1 MPTYAYTVVN
11 QEGKKLTGTIEA
23 VNEAGARDELNK
35 LGFPV
40 LDVVELK
47 SETAAESTTE
57 DSGTTP
63 KFEFSAVDQNG
74 RKVVGTIAGAD
85 KYAAF
90 KRLVGEYRF
99 AVETLCLATLSPDA
113 KEEERHRGVVDLYTT
128 LKQEEGATD
137 HAAQEQT
144 DMLNE
149 NEKER
154 LVQEQ
159 VDFVLKKIEVLF
171 AEFGTELKPEDKT
184 TIEKKVERLS
194 RLRTSKNL
202 DYVKHLAED
211 LLMYI
216 QNQEIYLAQAGND
229 KRLRSFTL
237 DAKRLI
243 TEIHREKIG
252 TSPQQQILTAIS
264 TWKARHGE
272 EAMKSIVNRCINW
285 IASAVENMLTEPQE
299 VTLLKDKIRLL
310 KSQIWDYYWIYLKEK
325 TMEGRKEIKDTIRNL
340 KEQRDE
346 LNHQYTELKKKY
358 VEESRAQEPQTALD
372 KVLHGITEMAGW
384 LLAIYIALHI
394 IGIYAQTRVM
404 PAALGSIGGNW
415 LAATQLRT
423 FLLTIWGLLLAYA
436 ALTLHTNYRWRLA
449 VTAPLIIIMMFI
461 TTANL

>member
-23 VNEAGARDELNK
+23 ANEAGARDELNK

-40 LDVVELK
+40 LDVAEIK
-47 SETAAESTTE
+47 SETTTE
-57 DSGTTP
+57 NATPEDTSTVP

-99 AVETLCLATLSPDA
+99 AVETLCLSTLSPDA

-128 LKQEEGATD
+128 LKQEEGAVD
-137 HAAQEQT
+137 HAAQEQAE
-144 DMLNE
+144 LLSE
-149 NEKER
+149 NERER

-171 AEFGTELKPEDKT
+171 AEFETELKPEDKA
-184 TIEKKVERLS
+184 TIGKKVERLT

-211 LLMYI
+211 LLMYV
-216 QNQEIYLAQAGND
+216 QNQEIYVAQAGND

-252 TSPQQQILTAIS
+252 ASLRQQILTAIS
-264 TWKARHGE
+264 AWKARHGE
-272 EAMKSIVNRCINW
+272 ESMKNIINRCINAVASW
-285 IASAVENMLTEPQE
+285 IENILTEPQE
-299 VTLLKDKIRLL
+299 VTLLKDKIHIL

-346 LNHQYTELKKKY
+346 LDHQYIELKKKY
-358 VEESRAQEPQTALD
+358 AEDARTQEPQTALD
-372 KVLHGITEMAGW
+372 KAIQAITEMAGW
-384 LLAIYIALHI
+384 LLAIYVTLHVIGTYAKTRILPIAL
-394 IGIYAQTRVM
+394 
-404 PAALGSIGGNW
+404 SGNW
-415 LAATQLRT
+415 LAATQSRT
-423 FLLTIWGLLLAYA
+423 FLMTIWGVLLAYT
-436 ALTLHTNYRWRLA
+436 ALTLRINNRWRLA
-449 VTAPLIIIMMFI
+449 ITAPIVVVAMFI